1 MATIISQ
8 YDNFESR
15 LVTLQQVT
23 FTSGVTFTN
32 NNASNANI
40 EQNGSTMV
48 VRSVFKNIDMTIPA
62 GQVGDGRHHQHRR
75 GAEL

>member
-1 MATIISQ
+1 MKPTRDIAASTSNTGAVAPVIADVATIISQ

-32 NNASNANI
+32 NNASNAN
-40 EQNGSTMV
+40 
-48 VRSVFKNIDMTIPA
+48 RA
-62 GQVGDGRHHQHRR
+62 GG
-75 GAEL
+75 GAAFHLGLQR